1 MFIFF
6 LLTVLS
12 YLHGGIIVKKLF
24 SKDMPQIDSFTNA
37 NHTSAVKQTYAREVT
52 WVRTSHSCDIFQAS
66 RLEIMP
72 FQNNSGVGSFPG

>member
-37 NHTSAVKQTYAREVT
+37 NLTSAVKQTYAR
-52 WVRTSHSCDIFQAS
+52 AS
-66 RLEIMP
+66 NMGENFP
-72 FQNNSGVGSFPG
+72 FLWHFPGQ